1 MQMYCDIARLFGQ
14 LVILYCKKKKLFNQ
28 SAARATL
35 LYPLC
40 FSRLMRNELNDLAEK
55 KSSWVI
61 NNL

>member
-1 MQMYCDIARLFGQ
+1 MQMSCDIARLFGQ
-14 LVILYCKKKKLFNQ
+14 LDILYYKKNLFNQ

-55 KSSWVI
+55 KAVG
-61 NNL
+61 

>member
-1 MQMYCDIARLFGQ
+1 MQMSCDIARLFGQ
-14 LVILYCKKKKLFNQ
+14 LDILYCKKNLFNQ

-55 KSSWVI
+55 KTVG
-61 NNL
+61 

>member
-1 MQMYCDIARLFGQ
+1 MQMSCDIARLFGQ
-14 LVILYCKKKKLFNQ
+14 LVILYCKKKLFNQ

-55 KSSWVI
+55 KKQLG
-61 NNL
+61 NK

>member
-1 MQMYCDIARLFGQ
+1 MLMSCDIARLFGQ
-14 LVILYCKKKKLFNQ
+14 LVILYCKKKLFNQ